1 MANPTLKQVISYL
14 KYKHIISRVVEEINK
29 QHDLTLEQAYERSG
43 AQLLNQNITWTY
55 TAEGHTFWENMHNE
69 FVRFCEHPEISNAL
83 EKILFQTKEV
93 VKVKDKLSSEVVDIS
108 EDMLEFCGEI
118 VRISF
123 IDIYGYIPKNKK
135 QDGCFYYIKEDNEI
149 NAFTSEMFERIKK

>member
-29 QHDLTLEQAYERSG
+29 QHGLTLEQAYERSG
-43 AQLLNQNITWTY
+43 VQLLNHNITWARTV
-55 TAEGHTFWENMHNE
+55 EGHAFWENMHNAL
-69 FVRFCEHPEISNAL
+69 VRFCEHPERFNTP

-123 IDIYGYIPKNKK
+123 IDINGYIPENKK

-149 NAFTSEMFERIKK
+149 NVFTSEMFERIKK